1 VKHLREVRKEKK
13 MTSSNDSVSIYWK
26 DIDSSMIEYMIYSS
40 YDGKSKLEVGFNTGT
55 VYEYHNVSRKHFI
68 EVFTSDSVGKSFN
81 SVIRDRYD
89 YVKLFA
95 ER

>member
-1 VKHLREVRKEKK
+1 MKFD
-13 MTSSNDSVSIYWK
+13 NDSLSIYWK

-40 YDGKSKLEVGFNTGT
+40 YDGINKLEVGFNTGT
-55 VYEYHNVSRKHFI
+55 VYEYHNVSRKHFV
-68 EVFTSDSVGKSFN
+68 EVLTADSVGQAFN